1 MDKLI
6 SYIQNYGLSILVIA
20 VCIIAIVGIL
30 KLCKVF
36 DKIKS
41 DDLKKFIYYAIDVVL
56 AFAGSAIYFAIFHK
70 DWTGYAMYSL
80 SQLATTL
87 FLYAFYEQCGIRKLV
102 RMLISVIAGWIKKNP
117 ENELAKWAEKV
128 GLTESIEKLQTI
140 LADEQEKAEQ
150 EATKR
155 EEVVIDEL
163 KEETP
168 TSQANQQ

>member
-41 DDLKKFIYYAIDVVL
+41 DDLKKFIYYALDVVL

-70 DWTGYAMYSL
+70 DWSGYAVYSV
-80 SQLATTL
+80 SQLGTTL
-87 FLYAFYEQCGIRKLV
+87 FLYAFYEQCGGRKLV
-102 RMLISVIAGWIKKNP
+102 RMLISVVAKWINKNP
-117 ENELAKWAEKV
+117 ETEFAKWANKL
-128 GLTESIEKLQTI
+128 GLDKGLETIQTMI
-140 LADEQEKAEQ
+140 ADEKAKAEQ
-150 EATKR
+150 ETSKR
-155 EEVVIDEL
+155 EEVVIEEQ
-163 KEETP
+163 KEDTTP
-168 TSQANQQ
+168 SQANQQ

>member
-70 DWTGYAMYSL
+70 DWNGYAMYSL

-87 FLYAFYEQCGIRKLV
+87 FLYAFYEQCGVRKLV

-117 ENELAKWAEKV
+117 ETELAKWAEKL

-140 LADEQEKAEQ
+140 LADEKAKEEQ

-155 EEVVIDEL
+155 EEVVIEEQ
-163 KEETP
+163 KEDTT